1 MMRKILDLFICLSFC
16 GVGVSC
22 LFPNE
27 KKVRLTHLDAVIE
40 KEPQMVLD
48 SLNKIGVEYKGAYGE
63 TKMYYLLCL
72 ADAQNKTFNKVLCPS
87 KMLEVSKFY
96 ETNGMEKDKQRAYYL
111 LGCSF
116 RDWGE
121 SPSAIEAFGKALTVS
136 SEEKEP
142 LLQARIYGQMAD
154 VFVKQR
160 LPYRALKSLRTA
172 YELSMQAKDTLSAAI
187 FLGSC
192 SSCYE
197 MLSDNKSLLK
207 VCSEARQLLLNM
219 RQIKMAAMYGCTM
232 SVAFL
237 KEKQLEKARECLVFY
252 EREAGVFDKNGNVNK
267 GLEMYYF
274 DKGEYFLCV
283 NQLDSAEYYFRKT
296 LTNREDGDC
305 QEAGH
310 RGLYL
315 LYKKV
320 GNKDSLAKYA
330 DLAYQINNKR
340 ILDLSSREI
349 QNMQQL
355 YNYTRN
361 QEIAKQEQKRSG
373 RLTNWIIG
381 LLLGLVVCI
390 LAIGLYYNKVK
401 TKRKL
406 ERREYEKK
414 LESLIVA
421 KQKQK
426 LLLDNQIERMT
437 EETNRQ
443 IEVLSGQ
450 LAAYQDEKNMS
461 DTQRKEDELQAS
473 VICQKF
479 HQVGAGLE
487 SLDQDDW
494 KELETLLFTEYP
506 SFKTKMTA
514 NRQNMMPDDYQV
526 CLLSRLSFAPY
537 EIGNILNLKSS
548 NVTMKRKRLLKIL
561 FDKEGNAKTF
571 DKLLQT
577 LS

>member
-1 MMRKILDLFICLSFC
+1 MMRKILDLFICLFFLGIS
-16 GVGVSC
+16 VSC
-22 LFPNE
+22 LSPNE
-27 KKVRLTHLDAVIE
+27 KNVRLTQLDAVIE
-40 KEPQMVLD
+40 KNPQMVLD
-48 SLNKIGVEYKGAYGE
+48 SLNKIGVEYNDASQE
-63 TKMYYLLCL
+63 IKMYYLLCL

-87 KMLEVSKFY
+87 KMLEVSNFY
-96 ETNGMEKDKQRAYYL
+96 ETNGRKKDKQRAYYL

-121 SPSAIEAFGKALTVS
+121 SPSAIEAFDKALSVFP
-136 SEEKEP
+136 KENEP
-142 LLQARIYGQMAD
+142 ILQARIYGQMAD
-154 VFVKQR
+154 VFVEQR
-160 LPYRALKSLRTA
+160 LPYRSLRALEKA
-172 YELSMQAKDTLSAAI
+172 YKLSMQAKDTLSAAI

-197 MLSDNKSLLK
+197 MLGAYKPSLK
-207 VCSEARQLLLNM
+207 VCLEARQLLLNIG
-219 RQIKMAAMYGCTM
+219 QINMAATYGCTM
-232 SVAFL
+232 AVAYL
-237 KEKQLEKARECLVFY
+237 KEKQYEKARECLMVY
-252 EREAGVFDKNGNVNK
+252 EREAGAFDLEGNVNK

-274 DKGEYFLCV
+274 DKGKYFLCV

-315 LYKKV
+315 LYKKI

-330 DLAYQINNKR
+330 DLAYQINDKR

-355 YNYTRN
+355 YNYTRS
-361 QEIAKQEQKRSG
+361 QEIAKQEQERSG
-373 RLTNWIIG
+373 RLTNWVIALSGG
-381 LLLGLVVCI
+381 LLVCI
-390 LAIGLYYNKVK
+390 LMIVLYYNKVK
-401 TKRKL
+401 AKRKQ
-406 ERREYEKK
+406 EHREYEKK
-414 LESLIVA
+414 LECLIEA

-426 LLLDNQIERMT
+426 LLLDNQIEQMT

-443 IEVLSGQ
+443 IEVLSEQ
-450 LAAYQDEKNMS
+450 LAAYQDDKNMS
-461 DTQRKEDELQAS
+461 DRQRKEDELQAS
-473 VICQKF
+473 EICRKF

-487 SLDQDDW
+487 TLGQDDW
-494 KELETLLFTEYP
+494 KELETLLFAEYP
-506 SFKTKMTA
+506 LFQTKMIAYRHT
-514 NRQNMMPDDYQV
+514 MMPGDYQL
-526 CLLSRLSFAPY
+526 CLLSRLRFAPY
-537 EIGNILNLKSS
+537 EIGNILSLKSS

-561 FDKEGNAKTF
+561 FDKEGNAKIF